1 MKELILMLILLM
13 INLLMNFKSFM
24 YNTVAQPAP
33 NAVNRILK
41 NATIAVPIK
50 YLRNFWRSIKMP
62 LINWGV

>member
-1 MKELILMLILLM
+1 MM
-13 INLLMNFKSFM
+13 NLLMNFKSFM

-62 LINWGV
+62 LIKWGV